1 MVLIPQNSLE
11 DPPIMEQDRKI
22 EDQQT
27 KTHETGSRPSVL
39 AILCVFCASLGMLF
53 FPAIAAIPMGI
64 YALKYIDESEGRLT
78 GRQMAVTGLC
88 VAITSLSLWL
98 VLFTLTWAGAKL
110 VTTIA
115 DLLGGTFKLVTAPF
129 GN

>member
-11 DPPIMEQDRKI
+11 ESQIMEQGRKV

-27 KTHETGSRPSVL
+27 ITHEIKSRPSVL

-53 FPAIAAIPMGI
+53 FPALLAIPLGI
-64 YALKYIDESEGRLT
+64 YALKYINESEGQLS

-88 VAITSLSLWL
+88 VAITSLSVWL
-98 VLFTLTWAGAKL
+98 VLFTLTWAGTKL

-115 DLLGGTFKLVTAPF
+115 DLLGGAFKLVTAPF